1 MELRV
6 ADREAARVRDLV
18 GSHNRLH
25 ELIARDAPIGDVLG
39 ELVEG
44 IERYEPS
51 VMPSVVLLDRE
62 SSTLHPMATCWE
74 LLHCMGRDR
83 SFRFLNTPAPGAE
96 ALFVEP
102 CGCR

>member
-51 VMPSVVLLDRE
+51 VMPRRRGALRGAVRVSLSLR
-62 SSTLHPMATCWE
+62 
-74 LLHCMGRDR
+74 G
-83 SFRFLNTPAPGAE
+83 FRADGWVMYVF
-96 ALFVEP
+96 
-102 CGCR
+102 GCERGHG